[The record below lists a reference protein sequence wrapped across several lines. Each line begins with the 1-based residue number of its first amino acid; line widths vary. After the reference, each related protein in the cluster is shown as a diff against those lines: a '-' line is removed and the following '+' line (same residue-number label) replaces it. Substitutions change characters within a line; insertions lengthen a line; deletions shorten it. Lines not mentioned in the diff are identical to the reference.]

1 MLDKNYKIVEANLIE
16 KLMASEKK
24 VRHLQASI
32 DSVIQECQYF
42 RSEIMDENNLPMIYN
57 KKQIDNYANKLQII
71 ETMLEKI

>member
-1 MLDKNYKIVEANLIE
+1 MLDKNYKIVEAKLIE
-16 KLMASEKK
+16 KLMESEKK

-42 RSEIMDENNLPMIYN
+42 RNEILDENNLPMIYN
-57 KKQIDNYANKLQII
+57 KKQLDNYTNKLQII

>member
-42 RSEIMDENNLPMIYN
+42 IKSNWITTRIN
-57 KKQIDNYANKLQII
+57 
-71 ETMLEKI
+71 

>member
-1 MLDKNYKIVEANLIE
+1 MLDKNYKIVEASLID

-42 RSEIMDENNLPMIYN
+42 RNEILDENNLPMIYN

>member
-16 KLMASEKK
+16 KLMESEK

-42 RSEIMDENNLPMIYN
+42 RNEILDENNLPMIYN
-57 KKQIDNYANKLQII
+57 KKQLDNYTNKLQII

>member
-1 MLDKNYKIVEANLIE
+1 MLDKNYKIVEASLIE